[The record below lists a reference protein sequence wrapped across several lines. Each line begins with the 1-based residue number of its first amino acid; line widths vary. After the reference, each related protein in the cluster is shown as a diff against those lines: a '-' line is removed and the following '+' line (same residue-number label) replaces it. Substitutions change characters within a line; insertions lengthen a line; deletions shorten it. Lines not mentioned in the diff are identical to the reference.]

1 MNQDQQLTMVKWVHV
16 GLRALFWVYASIL
29 MTWCHFA
36 LVSDFGK
43 GLFHISFWLA
53 LEIFYIS
60 VGFSSTGFGVLA
72 FEGMARV
79 ESESAIKWGSLCQIL
94 SCAVAAKNVVHI
106 VFVSME
112 LNDGTTAL
120 VVNYYWFAVL
130 FLVLLILLLLLDV
143 AAIWM
148 YSHYKKILNIY
159 ASYGKRSAKY
169 P

>member
-1 MNQDQQLTMVKWVHV
+1 MNPDQQLTMVKWVHV
-16 GLRALFWVYASIL
+16 GLRALFWVYAALL

-36 LVSDFGK
+36 LVSDFGQ

-60 VGFSSTGFGVLA
+60 VGFSSTGFGVMA

-79 ESESAIKWGSLCQIL
+79 EAESAIKWGFLCQIL
-94 SCAVAAKNVVHI
+94 SFLIGAKNVVHI

-112 LNDGTTAL
+112 LNAATTTLAA
-120 VVNYYWFAVL
+120 NYYWFLVM
-130 FLVLLILLLLLDV
+130 FLILLILLLLLDL

-148 YSHYKKILNIY
+148 YSHYKKILGIFS
-159 ASYGKRSAKY
+159 SYKKY